1 MIPFLSRQGMLRVR
15 RCHHL
20 CQQLPLKY
28 WTKRCQT
35 QLVQRKHKRR
45 RRLHSHRTRKRF
57 VMM

>member
-1 MIPFLSRQGMLRVR
+1 MIPFLNHQDMLQVR

-20 CQQLPLKY
+20 CRRLPLKY

-35 QLVQRKHKRR
+35 QLVQRKHRRR

>member
-1 MIPFLSRQGMLRVR
+1 MIPFLNHQDMLQVR

-20 CQQLPLKY
+20 CQRLPLKY

-35 QLVQRKHKRR
+35 QLVQRKHRRR

-57 VMM
+57 VMI

>member
-1 MIPFLSRQGMLRVR
+1 MILSLNHQDMPRARQCR
-15 RCHHL
+15 HP
-20 CQQLPLKY
+20 CQRLLSKY

>member
-1 MIPFLSRQGMLRVR
+1 MTPSLNHQGMLRVHQ
-15 RCHHL
+15 CHHL
-20 CQQLPLKY
+20 CQRLPLKY